1 MTVPLGLGLS
11 PLPRDVSMP
20 HDRLMSQDTA
30 TQEESARGGD
40 SLLASGEQDLIDDA
54 EESAQGQD
62 LYRAPGGRQF
72 VIEELEQAGAPEW
85 IVGGSVAFPSPE
97 TRDGV
102 VSRRQELYDSMRLLE
117 RAVARPSG
125 LADWRIDIE
134 AALHD
139 LRSALSEHV
148 AQVEGSGG
156 LFEQVLGHSPHLAS
170 EIDSLRRDH
179 RDLLETCNQAL
190 SMSADWDP
198 LVLRRRVNVLL
209 ARLAL
214 HRQQGAEL
222 LFDAYNVDLAA
233 GN

>member
-1 MTVPLGLGLS
+1 
-11 PLPRDVSMP
+11 
-20 HDRLMSQDTA
+20 MSQYTA
-30 TQEESARGGD
+30 TEEESHWVVA
-40 SLLASGEQDLIDDA
+40 
-54 EESAQGQD
+54 
-62 LYRAPGGRQF
+62 
-72 VIEELEQAGAPEW
+72 
-85 IVGGSVAFPSPE
+85 GSVAFPSPE

-102 VSRRQELYDSMRLLE
+102 VNRRQELYDAMRQLE

-134 AALHD
+134 AALSA
-139 LRSALSEHV
+139 LQSALSEHV
-148 AQVEGSGG
+148 TQVEGTGG
-156 LFEQVLGHSPHLAS
+156 LFGQVLEHSPHLAS

-179 RDLLETCNQAL
+179 RELLETCHQAL
-190 SMSADWDP
+190 SMSADWES
-198 LVLRRRVNVLL
+198 VMLRRRINLLL

>member
-1 MTVPLGLGLS
+1 
-11 PLPRDVSMP
+11 
-20 HDRLMSQDTA
+20 MSQDTA
-30 TQEESARGGD
+30 SEGESARGGD

-62 LYRAPGGRQF
+62 LYRAPGRTQF
-72 VIEELEQAGAPEW
+72 AIDELEQAGAPEW
-85 IVGGSVAFPSPE
+85 IVGGSVEFPSPE

-102 VSRRQELYDSMRLLE
+102 VSRRQELYDAMRLLE

-179 RDLLETCNQAL
+179 RELLETCNQAL

-198 LVLRRRVNVLL
+198 LVLRRRVNMLL

>member
-1 MTVPLGLGLS
+1 
-11 PLPRDVSMP
+11 
-20 HDRLMSQDTA
+20 MSQDTA
-30 TQEESARGGD
+30 AQGEPARSHD
-40 SLLASGEQDLIDDA
+40 SFLTPEEQDLIDEA

-62 LYRAPGGRQF
+62 LYRAPGRRQF
-72 VIEELEQAGAPEW
+72 AIEELEQAEAPEW
-85 IVGGSVAFPSPE
+85 VVGDAVAFPSPE
-97 TRDGV
+97 TRDGIV
-102 VSRRQELYDSMRLLE
+102 NRRQELYDSMRRLE

-156 LFEQVLGHSPHLAS
+156 LFEQVLAHSPHLAA

-179 RDLLETCNQAL
+179 REMLETCNQAL
-190 SMSADWDP
+190 SMSADWEP
-198 LVLRRRVNVLL
+198 LLLRRRVNVLL

-233 GN
+233 GD

>member
-1 MTVPLGLGLS
+1 MT
-11 PLPRDVSMP
+11 
-20 HDRLMSQDTA
+20 HDRLMSQYTA
-30 TQEESARGGD
+30 AQEESARGED
-40 SLLASGEQDLIDDA
+40 SILASGEQDLIDEA

-62 LYRAPGGRQF
+62 LYRAPGRRQF
-72 VIEELEQAGAPEW
+72 VREELEQAEAPEW

-102 VSRRQELYDSMRLLE
+102 VSRRQELYDAMRLLE

-148 AQVEGSGG
+148 AQVEGGGG
-156 LFEQVLGHSPHLAS
+156 LFEQVLAHAPHLAS

-179 RDLLETCNQAL
+179 RELLETCNQAL
-190 SMSADWDP
+190 SMSADWEP
-198 LVLRRRVNVLL
+198 LLLRRRVNVLL

>member
-1 MTVPLGLGLS
+1 
-11 PLPRDVSMP
+11 MP
-20 HDRLMSQDTA
+20 DDRLMSQYTA
-30 TQEESARGGD
+30 AQGESAPDHD
-40 SLLASGEQDLIDDA
+40 SSLAPGEQDLIDEA

-62 LYRAPGGRQF
+62 LYRAPGRRQF
-72 VIEELEQAGAPEW
+72 AIEEVEQSEAPGW
-85 IVGGSVAFPSPE
+85 IVEGSVAFPSPE

-102 VSRRQELYDSMRLLE
+102 VNRRQELYDAMRRLE

-134 AALHD
+134 SALHD
-139 LRSALSEHV
+139 LQSSLGEHV
-148 AQVEGSGG
+148 TQVEGAGG
-156 LFEQVLGHSPHLAS
+156 LFEQVLDHSPHLAS

-179 RDLLETCNQAL
+179 QGLVEACHQSL
-190 SMSADWDP
+190 SMAADWES
-198 LVLRRRVNVLL
+198 LTLRRRVNVLL